1 MRTKL
6 YYDKHPEDWELKRL
20 LAGINLRSTW
30 GKRTY
35 LLILFICHTGLRIGE
50 LTRLTVAD
58 VVWGG
63 EPREEV
69 FLSHRITKGKKSRV
83 VPLAAV
89 DTAAAVAAAP
99 AIATGCECVSEQ
111 ERAASYAAR
120 SGFPLHKS
128 PIAAQR
134 AGPAVPAEFGA
145 AAFHQTAPCFSW
157 SRV

>member
-58 VVWGG
+58 VV
-63 EPREEV
+63 
-69 FLSHRITKGKKSRV
+69 
-83 VPLAAV
+83 
-89 DTAAAVAAAP
+89 
-99 AIATGCECVSEQ
+99 
-111 ERAASYAAR
+111 
-120 SGFPLHKS
+120 
-128 PIAAQR
+128 
-134 AGPAVPAEFGA
+134 
-145 AAFHQTAPCFSW
+145 
-157 SRV
+157 